1 MVIVAIVLTTVLLAA
16 GLVGFFADPLHVPA
30 GLLQVLDQRASVFS
44 MFIGAAGLVVA
55 VAALL
60 VQLRAE
66 HARANTAGP
75 GLPENR
81 ACPPPSTSSMPA
93 AGAVGPQPASG
104 GGQTRT
110 YSGDH
115 IEFHGNTFTN
125 GKVVGKSVSAA
136 DPSPPDVD
144 GR

>member
-1 MVIVAIVLTTVLLAA
+1 MIVAILLTTVLLAV
-16 GLVGFFADPLHVPA
+16 GLVGFFADPLQVPA
-30 GLLQVLDQRASVFS
+30 GLLQVLDQRASVVS
-44 MFIGAAGLVVA
+44 MFIGAVGLMVA

-66 HARANTAGP
+66 HARADTAGP

-81 ACPPPSTSSMPA
+81 PSTSSMPA
-93 AGAVGPQPASG
+93 VGAAGPQPASG

-125 GKVVGKSVSAA
+125 GKVVGKSVGAA
-136 DPSPPDVD
+136 EPSPPDVD